1 MMDADG
7 LNHEQC
13 GPYAYTSCS
22 LNSASLVG
30 QIVLRINTWM
40 ARNQFDLANDLITNG
55 TSSWYDAE
63 WYYSCSFDVPA
74 NLPC

>member
-40 ARNQFDLANDLITNG
+40 APNQFALANDLEPQAGTMLDGITHAR
-55 TSSWYDAE
+55 SM
-63 WYYSCSFDVPA
+63 
-74 NLPC
+74 